1 MANMNRI
8 FVACFLALVSGP
20 AWAAETGW
28 QGPPIVGTFQTYS
41 RAQPA
46 EKKTGMFYVNRDGFR
61 SELPM
66 PTGRMITILNS
77 KAGKCWYVYDSKK
90 ILMESSV
97 NRKTGDCPSFMGEAM
112 DASANKSP
120 TGAVQCEGYA
130 KKISLGNDT
139 VAGRAV
145 EKWSCSGGQGLPNS
159 TQWHDRKLK
168 LLLKEETSDGEVMEY
183 RELKETSF
191 AASLLEMPKG
201 MKRVSAEEFRKAMF
215 GGMLPPGMTPYK

>member
-1 MANMNRI
+1 MVNLKRIIVAGFMALM
-8 FVACFLALVSGP
+8 SGT
-20 AWAAETGW
+20 ASAAETGW
-28 QGPPIVGTFQTYS
+28 QGPPVVGTFQTYS

-46 EKKTGMFYVNRDGFR
+46 EKKTGKLYVNRDGFR

-66 PTGRMITILNS
+66 PGGRMITILNS
-77 KAGKCWYVYDSKK
+77 KAGKCWYAYDNKK

-112 DASANKSP
+112 DESANKSP

-130 KKISLGNDT
+130 KKSSLGNDT

-145 EKWSCSGGQGLPNS
+145 EKWSCSDGQGLPNS

-168 LLLKEETSDGEVMEY
+168 FLLKEETSDGEVMEY
-183 RELKETSF
+183 SELKETPFS
-191 AASLLEMPKG
+191 ASLLEMPMG
-201 MKRVSAEEFRKAMF
+201 MKRVSAEEFRKVMF
-215 GGMLPPGMTPYK
+215 GGMLPPGMPAK